1 MKSLVIYSSQT
12 GNTRKLAEAVYDVL
26 TGEKEIFPTSAAPE
40 PSEYDFI
47 AAGFW
52 LKAGKPDPDTSS
64 YLPRIKGKSLFL
76 FATHGAA
83 AASQHAVDAM
93 AAAKELAGAAKIMGT
108 FNCPGAVDPKLIETA
123 GAKPQPPVWLAD
135 APAATGHP
143 DAADIAAL
151 KERLKTVLKQQQ
163 NSK

>member
-1 MKSLVIYSSQT
+1 MKSLVVYSSQT

-26 TGEKEIFPTSAAPE
+26 TGEKEIYPASEGPE

-52 LKAGKPDPDTSS
+52 LKAGKPDPEISN
-64 YLPRIKGKSLFL
+64 YLPRIKGKPLFL

-83 AASQHAVDAM
+83 AASQHAVEAM
-93 AAAKELAGAAKIMGT
+93 TAAKELAGAAKIMGT
-108 FNCPGAVDPKLIETA
+108 FNCPGEVNPKLIETA

-151 KERLKTVLKQQQ
+151 KERLKTILQQQ
-163 NSK
+163 HGK